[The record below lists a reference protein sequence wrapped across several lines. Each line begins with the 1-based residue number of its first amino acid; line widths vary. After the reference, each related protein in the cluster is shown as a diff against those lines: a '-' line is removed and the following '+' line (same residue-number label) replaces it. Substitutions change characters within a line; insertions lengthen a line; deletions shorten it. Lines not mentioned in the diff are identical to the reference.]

1 MVAEGNTIYNVCDE
15 MIQKLIGKTNPRNQY
30 ALKVFLKKTISNI
43 IDYSNQM
50 QVISTDGNVK
60 THTNMLK
67 SDVNKG
73 EVLEISLDEENMSS
87 NNIIKIPATVDLNKG
102 DRVTLSYSFNIKR
115 NPENNK
121 KIKENRDKILN
132 QSEQS
137 GGKKNPNKI
146 LPKIRKTFKLQKQ
159 KKSNKNNSAK
169 KRNTMKKRK

>member
-1 MVAEGNTIYNVCDE
+1 M
-15 MIQKLIGKTNPRNQY
+15 
-30 ALKVFLKKTISNI
+30 
-43 IDYSNQM
+43 
-50 QVISTDGNVK
+50 
-60 THTNMLK
+60 
-67 SDVNKG
+67 
-73 EVLEISLDEENMSS
+73 ENMSS

-146 LPKIRKTFKLQKQ
+146 LPKIRKHLNYRN
-159 KKSNKNNSAK
+159 KKSQIK
-169 KRNTMKKRK
+169 KQ